1 MLTQVSYLLSNNVVL
16 YIYIFLKVIFVDQA
30 MFKLICLNQ
39 LNLIK
44 LKFDSVYK
52 FIFRVFFLPNKLN
65 QV

>member
-16 YIYIFLKVIFVDQA
+16 YIYFFKKVIFVDQA

-52 FIFRVFFLPNKLN
+52 FIF
-65 QV
+65 